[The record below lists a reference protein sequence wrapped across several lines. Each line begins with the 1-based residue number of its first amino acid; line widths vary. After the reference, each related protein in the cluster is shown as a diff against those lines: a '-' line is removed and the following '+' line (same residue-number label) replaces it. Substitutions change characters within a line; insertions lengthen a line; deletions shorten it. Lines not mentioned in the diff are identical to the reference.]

1 MNRSPRSPSTLSD
14 ASDSE
19 FEIVDVK
26 RDDTESDP
34 SSSSFEQKHFDFT
47 FVDKSIEWARKSDAE
62 VLSIQVQSSADS
74 DAESVETAELVAVTQ
89 SVAQQLSQNA
99 VHAQNP
105 PQHVDR
111 DTEPSHI
118 HAATLETVTVD
129 VVVARKSQ
137 QQPAAPN
144 SQQDD
149 FKTLWLNHQRRFLL
163 ASTTVLFGLVLA
175 GIAAFFV
182 LPRQNSSKAPPADP
196 IVVPITPIP
205 TTTQSNSIDQVP
217 KTDAI
222 YQNKFSLDLEGLREK
237 STVHSLATPAST
249 KKEISNA
256 FLKSN
261 SSRRK
266 ISPKKGKQCPAS
278 HHQINS
284 TLPQLYDHA
293 ALQLSQKT
301 AFTSDVSR
309 SHAQKRCYCQRAAD
323 KGICPADSLIS
334 AASHKHMKASSLA
347 VVNQCSSALQKVPR
361 RLDPNNAVAI
371 CCEKIAFNASS
382 KICSASAELSRP
394 TAFGTHVTVSNRKHQ
409 QQRVLS
415 NQEMCRADSLISATR
430 HKPKGKTT
438 GSFKHPQCSTALQK
452 FSSSLKSLSVP
463 TWYSKAIAV
472 ANFSDHF
479 SGICSALVHLST
491 PTRFGSQFSKEKVSS
506 SQGNGQCRINSLLSD
521 VSNKKYKSSQLITLP
536 TCSSNSLQL
545 VRHGF
550 KSLSVP
556 SNKAKPFSNA
566 SGTLMKMMEYLSL
579 PPSPDFSKPFNAFR
593 CSSSSYGKECPVAS
607 SEDSSHSGDCCSEN
621 SKPSSTHCPF
631 SIEAALSMHGAAIRA
646 VLSKVTPTA
655 TGSKIEGEK
664 ANTECAATT
673 NSFSMLSSL
682 ADQAPLLLKEWAS
695 STQAQIS
702 KSLNEI
708 STTGATAVYE
718 ASSRM
723 MDATWE
729 SFPDAWKICK
739 VDQQQQPRSLH
750 CTKAPIGLV
759 GDGVCKPKSHAYTL
773 GRKAAEIREWGRTAL
788 KETKSLIELNLPTL
802 RTALEGTAA
811 RAKKANVC
819 VNTASPEH
827 LFRSKVGA
835 CKAKKDRD
843 WIGLKKVW
851 TRSKKGLKIRGDLV
865 RKGFKNVM
873 EQFQAGWIEGRNH
886 M

>member
-1 MNRSPRSPSTLSD
+1 MKRSPRIPSTPSD

-34 SSSSFEQKHFDFT
+34 SSSFEQKHFDFT
-47 FVDKSIEWARKSDAE
+47 FVDKSIEWARKTDVE

-89 SVAQQLSQNA
+89 SVAQQLSQNT
-99 VHAQNP
+99 VHVQNP

-118 HAATLETVTVD
+118 HAATLEAVTVD
-129 VVVARKSQ
+129 TVVARKSQ
-137 QQPAAPN
+137 QQQPVAPH

-182 LPRQNSSKAPPADP
+182 LPRQNSAKAPPADP

-205 TTTQSNSIDQVP
+205 TTTQSNSINQVP

-249 KKEISNA
+249 KNEISNA

-261 SSRRK
+261 STRRT

-301 AFTSDVSR
+301 AFTSDLSR
-309 SHAQKRCYCQRAAD
+309 SHAQKRCYCQRGAD

-334 AASHKHMKASSLA
+334 AASHKQMKASSLA

-361 RLDPNNAVAI
+361 RLDPNNAVAL
-371 CCEKIAFNASS
+371 CCEKSAFNASS
-382 KICSASAELSRP
+382 KYCSASAELSRP
-394 TAFGTHVTVSNRKHQ
+394 TAFGTHVTLSNRKHQ
-409 QQRVLS
+409 QRRVVS

-430 HKPKGKTT
+430 HKPKAKTT

-472 ANFSDHF
+472 ANFSEHF

-491 PTRFGSQFSKEKVSS
+491 PTRLGSRISNEKDAAPGS

-536 TCSSNSLQL
+536 TCSNSLQL
-545 VRHGF
+545 IQHGS

-556 SNKAKPFSNA
+556 LNKAKPFSNA

-579 PPSPDFSKPFNAFR
+579 PPSPDFSMPFNAFR
-593 CSSSSYGKECPVAS
+593 CSSSSDGKECPVAS
-607 SEDSSHSGDCCSEN
+607 EDSKRSGDCCSEN
-621 SKPSSTHCPF
+621 LKPSSTHCPF

-655 TGSKIEGEK
+655 TSSKIEGDK
-664 ANTECAATT
+664 ANTECAAPT
-673 NSFSMLSSL
+673 NSISMLSSL

-708 STTGATAVYE
+708 STTGASAVYE

-723 MDATWE
+723 IDATWE

-802 RTALEGTAA
+802 RAALEGTAA
-811 RAKKANVC
+811 RAKNANMC

-827 LFRSKVGA
+827 LFRAKA
-835 CKAKKDRD
+835 CKAKKDRE

-865 RKGFKNVM
+865 RKGFKNVI